1 MKDIAILI
9 ERLAFGGLMAG
20 HGAQK
25 LFGAFGGGGLSGT
38 EGFMK
43 AMNMKPAKQWAILAG
58 LSEFAGGS
66 LTALGA
72 LNPIGPISTIGAMS
86 MATAKAHWNK
96 PIWNTKGGAELP
108 LLNMAAVLSIALS
121 GPGKFSLDNA
131 LGIKLPR
138 RLLLVPGLAVVAA
151 SVAYAVIS
159 SNQPQAEAKQPA
171 EQQSAQEQ
179 PAQQPQSSSETEGA
193 VHVPASPDN
202 ASSSEED
209 LAASETS
216 YSNDQLTSD
225 EPQSH
230 PS

>member
-1 MKDIAILI
+1 MKDVALLI
-9 ERLAFGGLMAG
+9 ERVAFGGLMAG

-25 LFGAFGGGGLSGT
+25 LFGSFGGGGLSGT

-43 AMNMKPAKQWAILAG
+43 IMNMKPARQWAILAG

-96 PIWNTKGGAELP
+96 PVWNTKGGAELP
-108 LLNMAAVLSIALS
+108 VLNIAAVLSMALT
-121 GPGKFSLDNA
+121 GPGKYSLDNA

-138 RLLLVPGLAVVAA
+138 RLLLIPGLAVVAA
-151 SVAYAVIS
+151 SVVYAVIS
-159 SNQPQAEAKQPA
+159 SNQPHSEEQPT
-171 EQQSAQEQ
+171 QQEQ
-179 PAQQPQSSSETEGA
+179 ITKQAQPKQTEEEA
-193 VHVPASPDN
+193 VPVPISPDN
-202 ASSSEED
+202 DPQTDSITGESEAE
-209 LAASETS
+209 
-216 YSNDQLTSD
+216 YHNDQIQAE

>member
-1 MKDIAILI
+1 MKDIALLV

-43 AMNMKPAKQWAILAG
+43 AMNMKPAKPWAILAG

-108 LLNMAAVLSIALS
+108 VLNMAAVLSMALS
-121 GPGKFSLDNA
+121 GPGKYSIDNA

-138 RLLLVPGLAVVAA
+138 RLLLVPGIAAVAA

-159 SNQPQAEAKQPA
+159 SSQPQPA
-171 EQQSAQEQ
+171 EQESKQEQ
-179 PAQQPQSSSETEGA
+179 PAKQAQSEQKEEAVPVPITPADTTQLDNITGETEA
-193 VHVPASPDN
+193 QYH
-202 ASSSEED
+202 
-209 LAASETS
+209 
-216 YSNDQLTSD
+216 NDQIQAE